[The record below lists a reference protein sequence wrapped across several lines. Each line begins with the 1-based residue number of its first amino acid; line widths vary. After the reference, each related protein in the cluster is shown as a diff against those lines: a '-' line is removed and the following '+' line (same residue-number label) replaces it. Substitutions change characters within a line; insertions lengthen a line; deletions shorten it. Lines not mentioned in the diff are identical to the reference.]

1 MRTLAIAAHPDDIE
15 FMMAGTLLRLK
26 DAGCEIINLA
36 PEERAKWAKALLPIR
51 ESWLKEMES
60 KKLPA
65 KEVLDS
71 VLWLEGK
78 YPK

>member
-1 MRTLAIAAHPDDIE
+1 MAAGLK
-15 FMMAGTLLRLK
+15 ALK
-26 DAGCEIINLA
+26 DGGCEIINLA

-51 ESWLKEMES
+51 EAWLKEMEG